1 MTATDF
7 TIDQTNITVYNSNTG
22 KETITVNGK
31 TVSEKYSLFGTRHE
45 FSLEEDTY
53 EVLTSFVFWKTIGLK
68 IQIRKNGQLI
78 DERVEG
84 ESTIHMVVGIFIM
97 VLIMQLILWIF

>member
-31 TVSEKYSLFGTRHE
+31 TVSEKYSFLGTRHE
-45 FSLEEDTY
+45 FTLEEDNY
-53 EVLTSFVFWKTIGLK
+53 EVLTSLAFWKTIGVK
-68 IQIRKNGQLI
+68 IQLRKNGKLI

-84 ESTIHMVVGIFIM
+84 ESTFHMVLGTIIM
-97 VLIMQLILWIF
+97 VLIIQLILWFF

>member
-45 FSLEEDTY
+45 FSLEEDNY
-53 EVLTSFVFWKTIGLK
+53 EVLTSFVFWKTIGVK
-68 IQIRKNGQLI
+68 IQLRKNGQLI
-78 DERVEG
+78 DEHVEG

-97 VLIMQLILWIF
+97 VLIMQLILWVF